1 MSDLT
6 GELIDGRYQLLRQM
20 AAGGMATIYEA
31 IDTRLDRKVAVKIMH
46 PHLAQDEQFVE
57 RFIREAKA
65 SAALSHPNIV
75 SVQDQGWNQ
84 NGTPAVFL
92 VMEMVEGHTLR
103 EYLNEQGSL
112 SVADG
117 IKFLLPVLSALAA
130 AHKLGI
136 VHRDIKPENIL
147 ISKEGRIKIADF
159 GLAKGPLLGTTMTAE
174 SSIVLG
180 SVSYLSPEQVQRG
193 IADSRSDVYSAGI
206 TAFEIFTGE
215 KPFAGEEPIQIAY
228 MHVNDRVPLMSTRK
242 SGIPPELDQLI
253 HRATNSDPDAR
264 PRDAG
269 EFHSALSAISQSL
282 DPNQKQMSLEL
293 DIPIA
298 PMRPASKKP
307 SRRERARA
315 EKEKTVA
322 LKKNREDSRE
332 LSGKNNSDKNEPA
345 KRETTAQIKKRK
357 KVSKR
362 VRRNR
367 FIAAGLAISLGIFGW
382 YALVGPGSRVVV
394 PSIVGA
400 TESEALNVLNPLGL
414 RLVISERQ
422 FSEEISDGQI
432 IESNPAGGG
441 KVDAG
446 GEVKAIISKGP
457 ERYVIPMLV
466 GLTPE
471 AAVNLLAKYPVKVGE
486 LKEVF
491 NDQTPKGFVISSS
504 PAQGEKVKRDST
516 VNILVSKG
524 IETLDVTSYV
534 GKSADQALN
543 ELTDAGFN
551 VTTAE
556 QFSENVLAGAI
567 ISQVPSG
574 GAPLPK
580 GAKIALTIS
589 KGSQYVF
596 IPNVF
601 SLTENKARAALTDLE
616 LKVVVKKIGAK
627 KVKAV
632 TNIVPKVGTKVKR
645 GSTVTITV
653 G

>member
-1 MSDLT
+1 M
-6 GELIDGRYQLLRQM
+6 EL
-20 AAGGMATIYEA
+20 
-31 IDTRLDRKVAVKIMH
+31 
-46 PHLAQDEQFVE
+46 
-57 RFIREAKA
+57 
-65 SAALSHPNIV
+65 
-75 SVQDQGWNQ
+75 
-84 NGTPAVFL
+84 
-92 VMEMVEGHTLR
+92 VEGHTLR
-103 EYLNEQGSL
+103 EYLNEQGAL
-112 SVADG
+112 TVASG

-136 VHRDIKPENIL
+136 VHRDIKPDNIL

-193 IADSRSDVYSAGI
+193 IADARSDVYSAGI

-215 KPFAGEEPIQIAY
+215 KPYAGEEPIQIAY
-228 MHVNDRVPLMSTRK
+228 MHVNERVPLMSTKR

-253 HRATNSDPDAR
+253 YRATNSDPDAR
-264 PRDAG
+264 PRDGA
-269 EFHSALSAISQSL
+269 EFHQTLTAISQAL
-282 DPNQKQMSLEL
+282 DPTQNQLSLEL

-307 SRRERARA
+307 SRRERARI

-322 LKKNREDSRE
+322 LKKINDTGENKKSD
-332 LSGKNNSDKNEPA
+332 GK
-345 KRETTAQIKKRK
+345 ETTAQLRKKR

-367 FIAAGLAISLGIFGW
+367 YIAAGLAITLGIVGW
-382 YALVGPGSRVVV
+382 YALVGPGSKVVV

-400 TESEALNVLNPLGL
+400 TEKEANRVLSPLGL
-414 RLVISERQ
+414 TLTITEKRFDEDIS
-422 FSEEISDGQI
+422 SGKI
-432 IESNPAGGG
+432 IESNPSGGG

-446 GEVKAIISKGP
+446 ASVKVVISKGP
-457 ERYVIPMLV
+457 ERYEIPSLV

-471 AAVNLLAKYPVKVGE
+471 AAVNLLAKFPVKVGD

-491 NDQTPKGFVISSS
+491 NQKTPKGFVISTS
-504 PAQGEKVKRDST
+504 PAAGEKVKRDAT
-516 VNILVSKG
+516 IDLLISKG
-524 IETLDVTSYV
+524 IETIDVASYV

-543 ELTDAGFN
+543 ELTDAGFD
-551 VTTAE
+551 VDTVD
-556 QFSENVLAGAI
+556 QFSESVLAGTV

-574 GAPLPK
+574 GAPLAI

-589 KGSQYVF
+589 KGSQFVF

-601 SLTENKARAALTDLE
+601 SLTETKAREALNDLE
-616 LKVVVKKIGAK
+616 LKVVVKKIGTK
-627 KVKAV
+627 KVKVV
-632 TNIVPKVGTKVKR
+632 TNISPKVGAKVKR

>member
-6 GELIDGRYQLLRQM
+6 GELIDGRYQLIRQL
-20 AAGGMATIYEA
+20 ASGGMATIYEGL
-31 IDTRLDRKVAVKIMH
+31 DTRLDRKVAVKVMH

-92 VMEMVEGHTLR
+92 VMELVEGHTLR
-103 EYLNEQGSL
+103 EYLNEQGAL
-112 SVADG
+112 SVASG
-117 IKFLLPVLSALAA
+117 IAFLLPVLSALAA

-136 VHRDIKPENIL
+136 VHRDIKPDNIL

-174 SSIVLG
+174 SSVVLG

-193 IADSRSDVYSAGI
+193 IADARSDVYSAAI

-215 KPFAGEEPIQIAY
+215 KPYAGEEPIQIAY
-228 MHVNDRVPLMSTRK
+228 MHVNERVPLMSTKR

-253 HRATNSDPDAR
+253 FRATNSDPDAR
-264 PRDAG
+264 PRDAS
-269 EFHSALSAISQSL
+269 EFHQSLTLIAQAL
-282 DPNQKQMSLEL
+282 DPNQKQLSLEL

-307 SRRERARA
+307 NRRERARI

-322 LKKNREDSRE
+322 LKRENTE
-332 LSGKNNSDKNEPA
+332 ENSKTNA
-345 KRETTAQIKKRK
+345 KENTAQVRKRK
-357 KVSKR
+357 KISKR

-367 FIAAGLAISLGIFGW
+367 YIAAGLAIALGIFGW
-382 YALVGPGSRVVV
+382 YALVGPGSKVVV

-400 TESEALNVLNPLGL
+400 TQEEALGVLSPLGL
-414 RLVISERQ
+414 TLVISEKR
-422 FSEEISDGQI
+422 FDEEISEGQI
-432 IESNPAGGG
+432 IESDPAGGG

-446 GEVKAIISKGP
+446 GQVKAVISKGA
-457 ERYVIPMLV
+457 ERYLIPSLV

-471 AAVNLLAKYPVKVGE
+471 AAVNLLAKSPIKVGD
-486 LKEVF
+486 LTEVF
-491 NDQTPKGFVISSS
+491 NDKTPKGFVISSS
-504 PAQGEKVKRDST
+504 PDAGEKVKRDSI
-516 VNILVSKG
+516 VDLLISKG
-524 IETLDVTSYV
+524 IETIDVTSYV

-543 ELTDAGFN
+543 ELTDSGFD
-551 VTTAE
+551 VSTVD
-556 QFSENVLAGAI
+556 QFSENVLAGAV

-574 GAPLPK
+574 GAPLAK
-580 GAKIALTIS
+580 GTKITLTIS

-601 SLTENKARAALTDLE
+601 SLTEAKARAALSDLE
-616 LKVVVKKIGAK
+616 LKVVVKKIGVK
-627 KVKAV
+627 KIKAV
-632 TNIVPKVGTKVKR
+632 TNISPKVGTKVKR

>member
-6 GELIDGRYQLLRQM
+6 GELIDGRYQLIRHM
-20 AAGGMATIYEA
+20 ASGGMATIYEGL
-31 IDTRLDRKVAVKIMH
+31 DTRLDRKVAVKVMH

-92 VMEMVEGHTLR
+92 VMELVEGHTLR
-103 EYLNEQGSL
+103 EYLNEQGAL
-112 SVADG
+112 SVASG
-117 IKFLLPVLSALAA
+117 IQFLLPVLSALSA

-136 VHRDIKPENIL
+136 VHRDIKPDNIL

-193 IADSRSDVYSAGI
+193 IADARSDVYSAAI

-215 KPFAGEEPIQIAY
+215 KPYAGEEPIQIAY
-228 MHVNDRVPLMSTRK
+228 MHVNERVPLMSTKRA
-242 SGIPPELDQLI
+242 GIPPELDQLI
-253 HRATNSDPDAR
+253 YRATNSDPDAR
-264 PRDAG
+264 PRDG
-269 EFHSALSAISQSL
+269 SEFHQSLTLIAQAL
-282 DPNQKQMSLEL
+282 DPNQKQLSLEL

-307 SRRERARA
+307 NRRERARI
-315 EKEKTVA
+315 EKEETVA
-322 LKKNREDSRE
+322 LN
-332 LSGKNNSDKNEPA
+332 
-345 KRETTAQIKKRK
+345 KRENTKENSKTESKENSAQIRKRK
-357 KVSKR
+357 KISKR

-367 FIAAGLAISLGIFGW
+367 YIAAGLAIALGIFGW
-382 YALVGPGSRVVV
+382 YALVGPGSKVVV

-400 TESEALNVLNPLGL
+400 TQEEALGALSPLGL
-414 RLVISERQ
+414 TLVISEKR
-422 FSEEISDGQI
+422 FDEEISEGQI
-432 IESNPAGGG
+432 IESDPAGGG

-446 GEVKAIISKGP
+446 GQVKAIISKGA
-457 ERYVIPMLV
+457 ERYLIPSLV

-471 AAVNLLAKYPVKVGE
+471 AAVNLLAKSPIKVGD
-486 LKEVF
+486 LTEVF
-491 NDQTPKGFVISSS
+491 SDQAPKGFVISSS
-504 PAQGEKVKRDST
+504 PAAGEKVKRDA
-516 VNILVSKG
+516 VVDLLISKG
-524 IETLDVTSYV
+524 IETIDVTSYV

-543 ELTDAGFN
+543 ELTEGGFD
-551 VTTAE
+551 VSTVD
-556 QFSENVLAGAI
+556 QFSESVLAGAVI
-567 ISQVPSG
+567 TQVPSG
-574 GAPLPK
+574 GAPLAK
-580 GAKIALTIS
+580 GTKITLTVS

-601 SLTENKARAALTDLE
+601 SLTEAKARAALSDLE
-616 LKVVVKKIGAK
+616 LKVVVKKIGVK
-627 KVKAV
+627 KVKSV
-632 TNIVPKVGTKVKR
+632 TNISPKVGTKVKR

>member
-6 GELIDGRYQLLRQM
+6 GELIDGRYQLIRQM
-20 AAGGMATIYEA
+20 ASGGMATIYEGL
-31 IDTRLDRKVAVKIMH
+31 DTRLDRKVAVKVMH

-92 VMEMVEGHTLR
+92 VMELVEGHTLR
-103 EYLNEQGSL
+103 EYLNEQGAL
-112 SVADG
+112 SVASG
-117 IKFLLPVLSALAA
+117 IAFLLPVLSALAA

-136 VHRDIKPENIL
+136 VHRDIKPDNIL

-174 SSIVLG
+174 SSVVLG

-193 IADSRSDVYSAGI
+193 IADARSDVYSAAI

-215 KPFAGEEPIQIAY
+215 KPYAGEEPIQIAY
-228 MHVNDRVPLMSTRK
+228 MHVNERVPLMSTKR

-253 HRATNSDPDAR
+253 FRATNSDPDAR
-264 PRDAG
+264 PRDAS
-269 EFHSALSAISQSL
+269 EFHQSLTLIAQAL
-282 DPNQKQMSLEL
+282 DPNQKQLSLEL

-307 SRRERARA
+307 NRRERARI

-322 LKKNREDSRE
+322 LKRENTE
-332 LSGKNNSDKNEPA
+332 ENSKTNA
-345 KRETTAQIKKRK
+345 KENTAQVRKRK
-357 KVSKR
+357 KISKR

-367 FIAAGLAISLGIFGW
+367 YIAAGLAIALGIFGW
-382 YALVGPGSRVVV
+382 YALVGPGSKVVV

-400 TESEALNVLNPLGL
+400 TQEEALGVLSPLGL
-414 RLVISERQ
+414 TLVISEKR
-422 FSEEISDGQI
+422 FDEEISEGQI
-432 IESNPAGGG
+432 IESDPAGGG

-446 GEVKAIISKGP
+446 GQVKAVISKGA
-457 ERYVIPMLV
+457 ERYLIPSLV

-471 AAVNLLAKYPVKVGE
+471 AAVNLLAKSPIKVGD
-486 LKEVF
+486 LTEVF
-491 NDQTPKGFVISSS
+491 NDKTPKGFVISSS
-504 PAQGEKVKRDST
+504 PEAGEKVKRDSI
-516 VNILVSKG
+516 VDLLISKG
-524 IETLDVTSYV
+524 IETIDVTSYV

-543 ELTDAGFN
+543 ELTDSGFD
-551 VTTAE
+551 VSTVD
-556 QFSENVLAGAI
+556 QFSENVLAGAV

-574 GAPLPK
+574 GAPLAK
-580 GAKIALTIS
+580 GTKITLTIS

-596 IPNVF
+596 VPNVF
-601 SLTENKARAALTDLE
+601 SLTEAKARAALSDLE
-616 LKVVVKKIGAK
+616 LKVVVKKIGVK

-632 TNIVPKVGTKVKR
+632 TNISPKVGAKVKR

>member
-6 GELIDGRYQLLRQM
+6 GELIDGRYQLIRHM
-20 AAGGMATIYEA
+20 ASGGMATIYEGL
-31 IDTRLDRKVAVKIMH
+31 DTRLDRKVAVKVMH

-92 VMEMVEGHTLR
+92 VMELVEGHTLR
-103 EYLNEQGSL
+103 EYLNEQGAL
-112 SVADG
+112 SVASG
-117 IKFLLPVLSALAA
+117 IQFLLPVLSALSA

-136 VHRDIKPENIL
+136 VHRDIKPDNIL

-193 IADSRSDVYSAGI
+193 IADARSDVYSAAI

-215 KPFAGEEPIQIAY
+215 KPYAGEEPIQIAY
-228 MHVNDRVPLMSTRK
+228 MHVNERVPLMSTKR

-253 HRATNSDPDAR
+253 YRATNSDPDAR
-264 PRDAG
+264 PRDAS
-269 EFHSALSAISQSL
+269 EFHQSLTLIAQAL
-282 DPNQKQMSLEL
+282 DPNQKQLSLEL

-307 SRRERARA
+307 NRRERARI
-315 EKEKTVA
+315 EKEETVA
-322 LKKNREDSRE
+322 LN
-332 LSGKNNSDKNEPA
+332 
-345 KRETTAQIKKRK
+345 KRENTNENSKTESKENTAQIRKRK
-357 KVSKR
+357 KISKR

-367 FIAAGLAISLGIFGW
+367 YIAAGLAIALGIFGW
-382 YALVGPGSRVVV
+382 YALVGPGSKVVV

-400 TESEALNVLNPLGL
+400 TQEEALGALSPLGL
-414 RLVISERQ
+414 TLLISEKR
-422 FSEEISDGQI
+422 FDEEISEGQI
-432 IESNPAGGG
+432 IESDPAGGG

-446 GEVKAIISKGP
+446 GQVRAIISKGA
-457 ERYVIPMLV
+457 ERYLIPSLV

-471 AAVNLLAKYPVKVGE
+471 AAVNLLAKSPIKVGDLTE
-486 LKEVF
+486 IF

-504 PAQGEKVKRDST
+504 PAAGEKVKRDA
-516 VNILVSKG
+516 VVDLLISKG
-524 IETLDVTSYV
+524 IETIDVTSYV
-534 GKSADQALN
+534 GKSADQAIN
-543 ELTDAGFN
+543 ELTEGGFD
-551 VTTAE
+551 VETVD
-556 QFSENVLAGAI
+556 QFSESVLAGAVI
-567 ISQVPSG
+567 TQVPSG
-574 GAPLPK
+574 GTPLAK
-580 GAKIALTIS
+580 GTKITLTVS

-601 SLTENKARAALTDLE
+601 SLTEAKARAALSDLE
-616 LKVVVKKIGAK
+616 LKVVVKKIGVK

-632 TNIVPKVGTKVKR
+632 TNISPKVGTKVKR

>member
-6 GELIDGRYQLLRQM
+6 GELIDGRYQLIRHM
-20 AAGGMATIYEA
+20 ASGGMATIYEGL
-31 IDTRLDRKVAVKIMH
+31 DTRLDRKVAVKIMH

-92 VMEMVEGHTLR
+92 VMELVEGHTLR
-103 EYLNEQGSL
+103 EYLNEQGAL
-112 SVADG
+112 SVASG
-117 IKFLLPVLSALAA
+117 IQFLLPVLSALSA

-136 VHRDIKPENIL
+136 VHRDIKPDNIL

-193 IADSRSDVYSAGI
+193 IADARSDVYSAAI

-215 KPFAGEEPIQIAY
+215 KPYAGEEPIQIAY
-228 MHVNDRVPLMSTRK
+228 MHVNERVPLMSTKR

-253 HRATNSDPDAR
+253 YRASNSDPDAR
-264 PRDAG
+264 PRDG
-269 EFHSALSAISQSL
+269 SEFHQSLTLIAQAL
-282 DPNQKQMSLEL
+282 DPNQKQLSLEL

-298 PMRPASKKP
+298 PMRPASKK
-307 SRRERARA
+307 SNRREKARI

-322 LKKNREDSRE
+322 IS
-332 LSGKNNSDKNEPA
+332 
-345 KRETTAQIKKRK
+345 KRENTGENSKAEGKENTAQIRKRK
-357 KVSKR
+357 KISKR

-367 FIAAGLAISLGIFGW
+367 YIAVGLAVTLGIFGW
-382 YALVGPGSRVVV
+382 YALVGPGSKVVV

-400 TESEALNVLNPLGL
+400 TQEEALSALSPLGL
-414 RLVISERQ
+414 TLVISEKR
-422 FSEEISDGQI
+422 FDEEISDGQI
-432 IESNPAGGG
+432 IESDPAGGD

-446 GEVKAIISKGP
+446 GQVTAVISKGA
-457 ERYVIPMLV
+457 ERYLIPSLV

-471 AAVNLLAKYPVKVGE
+471 AAVNLLAKSPIKVGD
-486 LKEVF
+486 LTEVF

-504 PAQGEKVKRDST
+504 PAAGKKVKRDA
-516 VNILVSKG
+516 VVDLLISKG
-524 IETLDVTSYV
+524 IETIDVTSYV

-543 ELTDAGFN
+543 ELTEGGFD
-551 VTTAE
+551 VETID
-556 QFSENVLAGAI
+556 QFSESVLAGTV

-574 GAPLPK
+574 GAPL
-580 GAKIALTIS
+580 AKVTKIILTVS
-589 KGSQYVF
+589 KGSEYVF

-601 SLTENKARAALTDLE
+601 SLTEAKARAALADLE
-616 LKVVVKKIGAK
+616 LKVVVKKIGVK

-632 TNIVPKVGTKVKR
+632 TNISPKVGTKVKR
-645 GSTVTITV
+645 GSAVTITV

>member
-6 GELIDGRYQLLRQM
+6 GELIDGRYQLIRHM
-20 AAGGMATIYEA
+20 ASGGMATIYEGL
-31 IDTRLDRKVAVKIMH
+31 DTRLDRKVAVKIMH

-92 VMEMVEGHTLR
+92 VMELVEGHTLR
-103 EYLNEQGSL
+103 EYLNEQGAL
-112 SVADG
+112 SVASG
-117 IKFLLPVLSALAA
+117 IQFLLPVLSALSA

-136 VHRDIKPENIL
+136 VHRDIKPDNIL

-159 GLAKGPLLGTTMTAE
+159 GLAKGPLLGTTVTAE

-193 IADSRSDVYSAGI
+193 IADARSDVYSAAI

-215 KPFAGEEPIQIAY
+215 KPYAGEEPIQIAY
-228 MHVNDRVPLMSTRK
+228 MHVNERVPLMSTKR

-253 HRATNSDPDAR
+253 YRASNSDPDAR
-264 PRDAG
+264 PRDG
-269 EFHSALSAISQSL
+269 SEFHQSLTLIAQAL
-282 DPNQKQMSLEL
+282 DPNQKQLSLEL

-298 PMRPASKKP
+298 PMRPASKK
-307 SRRERARA
+307 SNRREKARI

-322 LKKNREDSRE
+322 IS
-332 LSGKNNSDKNEPA
+332 
-345 KRETTAQIKKRK
+345 KRENTGENSKAEDKENTAQIRKRK
-357 KVSKR
+357 KISKR

-367 FIAAGLAISLGIFGW
+367 YIAVGLAIALGIFGW
-382 YALVGPGSRVVV
+382 YALVGPGSKVVV

-400 TESEALNVLNPLGL
+400 TQEEALSALSPLGL
-414 RLVISERQ
+414 TLVISEKR
-422 FSEEISDGQI
+422 FDEEISDGQI
-432 IESNPAGGG
+432 IESDPAGGD

-446 GEVKAIISKGP
+446 GQVTAVISKGA
-457 ERYVIPMLV
+457 ERYLIPSLV

-471 AAVNLLAKYPVKVGE
+471 AAVNLLAKSPIKVGD
-486 LKEVF
+486 LTEVF

-504 PAQGEKVKRDST
+504 PAAGKKVKRDA
-516 VNILVSKG
+516 VVDLLISKG
-524 IETLDVTSYV
+524 IETIDVTSYV

-543 ELTDAGFN
+543 ELTEGGFD
-551 VTTAE
+551 VETVD
-556 QFSENVLAGAI
+556 QFSESVLAGTV

-574 GAPLPK
+574 GAPLAK
-580 GAKIALTIS
+580 GTKIILTVS
-589 KGSQYVF
+589 KGSEYVF

-601 SLTENKARAALTDLE
+601 SLTEAKARAALTDLE
-616 LKVVVKKIGAK
+616 LKVVVKKIGVK

-632 TNIVPKVGTKVKR
+632 TNISPKVGTKVKR
-645 GSTVTITV
+645 GSAVTITV

>member
-6 GELIDGRYQLLRQM
+6 GELIDGRYQLIRHM
-20 AAGGMATIYEA
+20 ASGGMATIYEGL
-31 IDTRLDRKVAVKIMH
+31 DTRLDRKVAVKIMH

-92 VMEMVEGHTLR
+92 VMELVEGHTLR
-103 EYLNEQGSL
+103 EYLNEQGAL
-112 SVADG
+112 SVASG
-117 IKFLLPVLSALAA
+117 IQFLLPVLSALSA

-136 VHRDIKPENIL
+136 VHRDIKPDNIL

-159 GLAKGPLLGTTMTAE
+159 GLAKGPLLGTTVTAE

-193 IADSRSDVYSAGI
+193 IADARSDVYSAAI

-215 KPFAGEEPIQIAY
+215 KPYAGEEPIQIAY
-228 MHVNDRVPLMSTRK
+228 MHVNERVPLMSTKR

-253 HRATNSDPDAR
+253 YRASNSDPDAR
-264 PRDAG
+264 PRDG
-269 EFHSALSAISQSL
+269 SEFHQSLTLIAQAL
-282 DPNQKQMSLEL
+282 DPNQKQLSLEL

-298 PMRPASKKP
+298 PMRPASKK
-307 SRRERARA
+307 SNRREKARI

-322 LKKNREDSRE
+322 IS
-332 LSGKNNSDKNEPA
+332 
-345 KRETTAQIKKRK
+345 KRENTGENSKVEGKENTAQIRKRK
-357 KVSKR
+357 KISKR

-367 FIAAGLAISLGIFGW
+367 YIAVGLAIALGIFGW
-382 YALVGPGSRVVV
+382 YALVGPGSKVVV

-400 TESEALNVLNPLGL
+400 TQEEALSALSPLGL
-414 RLVISERQ
+414 TLVISEKR
-422 FSEEISDGQI
+422 FDEEISDGQI
-432 IESNPAGGG
+432 IESDPAGGD

-446 GEVKAIISKGP
+446 GQVTAVISKGA
-457 ERYVIPMLV
+457 ERYLIPSLV

-471 AAVNLLAKYPVKVGE
+471 AAVNLLAKSPIKVGD
-486 LKEVF
+486 LTEVF

-504 PAQGEKVKRDST
+504 PAAGKKVKRDA
-516 VNILVSKG
+516 VVDLLISKG
-524 IETLDVTSYV
+524 IETIDVTSYV

-543 ELTDAGFN
+543 ELTEGGFD
-551 VTTAE
+551 VETVD
-556 QFSENVLAGAI
+556 QFSESVLAGTV

-574 GAPLPK
+574 GAPLAK
-580 GAKIALTIS
+580 GTKIILTVS
-589 KGSQYVF
+589 KGSEYVF

-601 SLTENKARAALTDLE
+601 SLTEAKARAALTDLE
-616 LKVVVKKIGAK
+616 LKVVVKKIGVK

-632 TNIVPKVGTKVKR
+632 TNISPKVGTKVKR
-645 GSTVTITV
+645 GSAVTITV

>member
-1 MSDLT
+1 
-6 GELIDGRYQLLRQM
+6 M
-20 AAGGMATIYEA
+20 ASGGMATIYEGL
-31 IDTRLDRKVAVKIMH
+31 DTRLDRKVAVKVMH

-92 VMEMVEGHTLR
+92 VMELVEGHTLR
-103 EYLNEQGSL
+103 EYLNEQGAL
-112 SVADG
+112 SVASG
-117 IKFLLPVLSALAA
+117 IQFLLPVLSALSA

-136 VHRDIKPENIL
+136 VHRDIKPDNIL

-193 IADSRSDVYSAGI
+193 IADARSDVYSAAI

-215 KPFAGEEPIQIAY
+215 KPYAGEEPIQIAY
-228 MHVNDRVPLMSTRK
+228 MHVNERVPLMSTKRA
-242 SGIPPELDQLI
+242 GIPPELDQLI
-253 HRATNSDPDAR
+253 YRATNSDPDAR
-264 PRDAG
+264 PRDG
-269 EFHSALSAISQSL
+269 SEFHQSLTLIAQAL
-282 DPNQKQMSLEL
+282 DPNQKQLSLEL

-307 SRRERARA
+307 NRRERARI
-315 EKEKTVA
+315 EKEETVA
-322 LKKNREDSRE
+322 LN
-332 LSGKNNSDKNEPA
+332 
-345 KRETTAQIKKRK
+345 KRENTKENSKTESKENSAQIRKRK
-357 KVSKR
+357 KISKR

-367 FIAAGLAISLGIFGW
+367 YIAAGLAIALGIFGW
-382 YALVGPGSRVVV
+382 YALVGPGSKVVV

-400 TESEALNVLNPLGL
+400 TQEEALGALSPLGL
-414 RLVISERQ
+414 TLVISEKR
-422 FSEEISDGQI
+422 FDEEISEGQI
-432 IESNPAGGG
+432 IESDPAGGG

-446 GEVKAIISKGP
+446 GQVKAIISKGA
-457 ERYVIPMLV
+457 ERYLIPSLV

-471 AAVNLLAKYPVKVGE
+471 AAVNLLAKSPIKVGD
-486 LKEVF
+486 LTEVF
-491 NDQTPKGFVISSS
+491 SDQAPKGFVISSS
-504 PAQGEKVKRDST
+504 PAAGEKVKRDA
-516 VNILVSKG
+516 VVDLLISKG
-524 IETLDVTSYV
+524 IETIDVTSYV

-543 ELTDAGFN
+543 ELTEGGFD
-551 VTTAE
+551 VSTVD
-556 QFSENVLAGAI
+556 QFSESVLAGAVI
-567 ISQVPSG
+567 TQVPSG
-574 GAPLPK
+574 GAPLAK
-580 GAKIALTIS
+580 GTKITLTIS

-601 SLTENKARAALTDLE
+601 SLTEAKARAALSDLE
-616 LKVVVKKIGAK
+616 LKVVVKKIGVK

-632 TNIVPKVGTKVKR
+632 TNISPKVGTKVKR

>member
-6 GELIDGRYQLLRQM
+6 GELIDGRYQLIRHM
-20 AAGGMATIYEA
+20 ASGGMATIYEGL
-31 IDTRLDRKVAVKIMH
+31 DTRLDRKVAVKIMH

-92 VMEMVEGHTLR
+92 VMELVEGHTLR
-103 EYLNEQGSL
+103 EYLNEQGAL
-112 SVADG
+112 SVASG
-117 IKFLLPVLSALAA
+117 IQFLLPVLSALSA

-136 VHRDIKPENIL
+136 VHRDIKPDNIL

-193 IADSRSDVYSAGI
+193 IADARSDVYSAAI

-215 KPFAGEEPIQIAY
+215 KPYAGEEPIQIAY
-228 MHVNDRVPLMSTRK
+228 MHVNERVPLMSTKR

-253 HRATNSDPDAR
+253 YRASNSDPDAR
-264 PRDAG
+264 PRDG
-269 EFHSALSAISQSL
+269 SEFHQSLTLIAQAL
-282 DPNQKQMSLEL
+282 DPNQKQLSLEL

-298 PMRPASKKP
+298 PMRPASKK
-307 SRRERARA
+307 SNRREKARI

-322 LKKNREDSRE
+322 IS
-332 LSGKNNSDKNEPA
+332 
-345 KRETTAQIKKRK
+345 KRENTDANSKAEGKENTAQIRNRK
-357 KVSKR
+357 KISKR

-367 FIAAGLAISLGIFGW
+367 YIAAGLAIALGIFGW
-382 YALVGPGSRVVV
+382 YALVGPGSKVVV

-400 TESEALNVLNPLGL
+400 TQEEALSALSPLGL
-414 RLVISERQ
+414 TLVISEKR
-422 FSEEISDGQI
+422 FDEEISDGQI
-432 IESNPAGGG
+432 IESDPAGGD

-446 GEVKAIISKGP
+446 GQVTAVISKGA
-457 ERYVIPMLV
+457 ERYLIPSLV

-471 AAVNLLAKYPVKVGE
+471 AAVNLLAKSPIKVGD
-486 LKEVF
+486 LTEVF

-504 PAQGEKVKRDST
+504 PAAGKKVKRDA
-516 VNILVSKG
+516 VVDLLISKG
-524 IETLDVTSYV
+524 IETIDVTSYV

-543 ELTDAGFN
+543 ELTEGGFD
-551 VTTAE
+551 VETVD
-556 QFSENVLAGAI
+556 QFSESVLAGTV

-574 GAPLPK
+574 GAPLAK
-580 GAKIALTIS
+580 GTKITLTVS
-589 KGSQYVF
+589 KGSEYVF

-601 SLTENKARAALTDLE
+601 SLTEAKARAALTDLE
-616 LKVVVKKIGAK
+616 LKVVVKKIGVK

-632 TNIVPKVGTKVKR
+632 TNISPKVGTKVKR
-645 GSTVTITV
+645 GSAVTITV

>member
-1 MSDLT
+1 
-6 GELIDGRYQLLRQM
+6 
-20 AAGGMATIYEA
+20 MATIYEGL
-31 IDTRLDRKVAVKIMH
+31 DTRLDRKVAVKVMH

-92 VMEMVEGHTLR
+92 VMELVEGHTLR
-103 EYLNEQGSL
+103 EYLNEQGAL
-112 SVADG
+112 SVASG
-117 IKFLLPVLSALAA
+117 IQFLLPVLSALSA

-136 VHRDIKPENIL
+136 VHRDIKPDNIL

-193 IADSRSDVYSAGI
+193 IADARSDVYSAAI

-215 KPFAGEEPIQIAY
+215 KPYAGEEPIQIAY
-228 MHVNDRVPLMSTRK
+228 MHVNERVPLMSTKR

-253 HRATNSDPDAR
+253 YRATNSDPDAR
-264 PRDAG
+264 PRDAS
-269 EFHSALSAISQSL
+269 EFHQSLTLIAQAL
-282 DPNQKQMSLEL
+282 DPNQKQLSLEL

-307 SRRERARA
+307 NRRERARI
-315 EKEKTVA
+315 EKEETVA
-322 LKKNREDSRE
+322 LN
-332 LSGKNNSDKNEPA
+332 
-345 KRETTAQIKKRK
+345 KRENTNENSKTESKENTAQIRKRK
-357 KVSKR
+357 KISKR

-367 FIAAGLAISLGIFGW
+367 YIAAGLAIALGIFGW
-382 YALVGPGSRVVV
+382 YALVGPGSKVVV

-400 TESEALNVLNPLGL
+400 TQEEALGALSPLGL
-414 RLVISERQ
+414 TLLISEKR
-422 FSEEISDGQI
+422 FDEEISEGQI
-432 IESNPAGGG
+432 IESDPAGGG

-446 GEVKAIISKGP
+446 GQVRAIISKGA
-457 ERYVIPMLV
+457 ERYLIPSLV

-471 AAVNLLAKYPVKVGE
+471 AAVNLLAKSPIKVGDLTE
-486 LKEVF
+486 IF

-504 PAQGEKVKRDST
+504 PAAGEKVKRDA
-516 VNILVSKG
+516 VVDLLISKG
-524 IETLDVTSYV
+524 IETIDVTSYV
-534 GKSADQALN
+534 GKSADQAIN
-543 ELTDAGFN
+543 ELTEGGFD
-551 VTTAE
+551 VETVD
-556 QFSENVLAGAI
+556 QFSESVLAGAVI
-567 ISQVPSG
+567 TQVPSG
-574 GAPLPK
+574 GTPLAK
-580 GAKIALTIS
+580 GTKITLTVS

-601 SLTENKARAALTDLE
+601 SLTEAKARAALSDLE
-616 LKVVVKKIGAK
+616 LKVVVKKIGVK

-632 TNIVPKVGTKVKR
+632 TNISPKVGTKVKR

>member
-6 GELIDGRYQLLRQM
+6 GELIDGRYQLIRHM

-31 IDTRLDRKVAVKIMH
+31 LDTRLDRKVAVKIMH

-92 VMEMVEGHTLR
+92 VMELVEGHTLR
-103 EYLNEQGSL
+103 EYLNEQGAL
-112 SVADG
+112 SVASG
-117 IKFLLPVLSALAA
+117 IQFLLPVLSALSA

-136 VHRDIKPENIL
+136 VHRDIKPDNIL

-193 IADSRSDVYSAGI
+193 IADARSDVYSAAI

-215 KPFAGEEPIQIAY
+215 KPFSGDEPIQIAY
-228 MHVNDRVPLMSTRK
+228 MHVNDRVPLMSTKRP
-242 SGIPPELDQLI
+242 GIPPELDQLI

-269 EFHSALSAISQSL
+269 EFHQALSVIAQAL
-282 DPNQKQMSLEL
+282 DPNQRQLSLEL

-307 SRRERARA
+307 SRRERARI

-322 LKKNREDSRE
+322 LS
-332 LSGKNNSDKNEPA
+332 
-345 KRETTAQIKKRK
+345 KRENTEENSKTEGKESTAQIRRRK
-357 KVSKR
+357 KISKR

-367 FIAAGLAISLGIFGW
+367 YIAAGLAISLGIFGW
-382 YALVGPGSRVVV
+382 YVLVGPGSKVVV

-400 TESEALNVLNPLGL
+400 TQEEAVNALTPLGL
-414 RLVISERQ
+414 TLVISEKR
-422 FSEEISDGQI
+422 FDEEISDGHI
-432 IESNPAGGG
+432 IESDPAGGG

-446 GEVKAIISKGP
+446 GEVKAIISKGA
-457 ERYVIPMLV
+457 ERYLIPSLA

-471 AAVNLLAKYPVKVGE
+471 AAVNLLAKSPIKVGD
-486 LKEVF
+486 LTEVF

-504 PAQGEKVKRDST
+504 PAAGEKVKRDA
-516 VNILVSKG
+516 VVDLLISKG
-524 IETLDVTSYV
+524 IETIDVTSYV

-543 ELTDAGFN
+543 ELTDSGFD
-551 VTTAE
+551 VSTVD
-556 QFSENVLAGAI
+556 QFSETVLAGAV

-574 GAPLPK
+574 GAPLAK
-580 GAKIALTIS
+580 GAKITLTIS

-596 IPNVF
+596 IPNIF
-601 SLTENKARAALTDLE
+601 SLTEPKARAALTDLE
-616 LKVVVKKIGAK
+616 LKVVVKKIGVK

-632 TNIVPKVGTKVKR
+632 TNISPKVGTKVKR

>member
-6 GELIDGRYQLLRQM
+6 GELIDGRYQLIRHM
-20 AAGGMATIYEA
+20 ASGGMATIYEGL
-31 IDTRLDRKVAVKIMH
+31 DTRLDRKVAVKVMH

-92 VMEMVEGHTLR
+92 VMELVEGHTLR
-103 EYLNEQGSL
+103 EYLNEQGAL
-112 SVADG
+112 SVASG
-117 IKFLLPVLSALAA
+117 IQFLLPVLSALSA

-136 VHRDIKPENIL
+136 VHRDIKPDNIL

-193 IADSRSDVYSAGI
+193 IADARSDVYSAAI

-215 KPFAGEEPIQIAY
+215 KPYAGEEPIQIAY
-228 MHVNDRVPLMSTRK
+228 MHVNERVPLMSTKRA
-242 SGIPPELDQLI
+242 GIPPELDQLI
-253 HRATNSDPDAR
+253 YRATNSDPDAR
-264 PRDAG
+264 PRDG
-269 EFHSALSAISQSL
+269 SEFHQSLTLIAQAL
-282 DPNQKQMSLEL
+282 DPNQKQLSLEL

-307 SRRERARA
+307 NRRERARI
-315 EKEKTVA
+315 EKEETVA
-322 LKKNREDSRE
+322 LN
-332 LSGKNNSDKNEPA
+332 
-345 KRETTAQIKKRK
+345 KRENTKENSKTGSKENSAQIRKRK
-357 KVSKR
+357 KISKR

-367 FIAAGLAISLGIFGW
+367 YIAAGLAIALGIFGW
-382 YALVGPGSRVVV
+382 YALVGPGSKVVV

-400 TESEALNVLNPLGL
+400 TQEEALGALAPLGL
-414 RLVISERQ
+414 TLVISEKR
-422 FSEEISDGQI
+422 FDEEISEGQI
-432 IESNPAGGG
+432 IESDPAGGG

-446 GEVKAIISKGP
+446 GQVKAIISKGA
-457 ERYVIPMLV
+457 ERYLIPSLV

-471 AAVNLLAKYPVKVGE
+471 AAVNLLAKSPIKVGD
-486 LKEVF
+486 LTEVF
-491 NDQTPKGFVISSS
+491 SDQAPKGFVISSS
-504 PAQGEKVKRDST
+504 PAAGEKVKRDA
-516 VNILVSKG
+516 VVDLLISKG
-524 IETLDVTSYV
+524 IETIDVTSYV

-543 ELTDAGFN
+543 ELTEGGFD
-551 VTTAE
+551 VSTVD
-556 QFSENVLAGAI
+556 QFSESVLAGAVI
-567 ISQVPSG
+567 TQVPSG
-574 GAPLPK
+574 GAPLAK
-580 GAKIALTIS
+580 GTKITLTVS

-601 SLTENKARAALTDLE
+601 SLTEAKARAALSDLE
-616 LKVVVKKIGAK
+616 LKVVVKKIGVK
-627 KVKAV
+627 KVKSV
-632 TNIVPKVGTKVKR
+632 TNISPKVGTKVKR

>member
-6 GELIDGRYQLLRQM
+6 GELIDGRYQLIRHM
-20 AAGGMATIYEA
+20 ASGGMATIYEGL
-31 IDTRLDRKVAVKIMH
+31 DTRLDRKVAVKVMH

-92 VMEMVEGHTLR
+92 VMELVEGHTLR
-103 EYLNEQGSL
+103 EYLNEQGAL
-112 SVADG
+112 SVASG
-117 IKFLLPVLSALAA
+117 IQFLLPVLSALSA

-136 VHRDIKPENIL
+136 VHRDIKPDNIL

-193 IADSRSDVYSAGI
+193 IADARSDVYSAAI

-215 KPFAGEEPIQIAY
+215 KPYAGEEPIQIAY
-228 MHVNDRVPLMSTRK
+228 MHVNERVPLMSTKRA
-242 SGIPPELDQLI
+242 GIPPALDQLI
-253 HRATNSDPDAR
+253 YRATNSDPDAR
-264 PRDAG
+264 PRDG
-269 EFHSALSAISQSL
+269 SEFHQSLTVIAQAL
-282 DPNQKQMSLEL
+282 DPNQKQLSLEL

-298 PMRPASKKP
+298 PMRPASKKVN
-307 SRRERARA
+307 RRERARI

-322 LKKNREDSRE
+322 ISKRE
-332 LSGKNNSDKNEPA
+332 NSDTNPKAQVKEN
-345 KRETTAQIKKRK
+345 TAQIRKRK
-357 KVSKR
+357 KISKR

-367 FIAAGLAISLGIFGW
+367 YIAAGLAIALGIFGW
-382 YALVGPGSRVVV
+382 YALVGPGSKVVV

-400 TESEALNVLNPLGL
+400 TQEEALSALSPLGL
-414 RLVISERQ
+414 TLVISEKR
-422 FSEEISDGQI
+422 FDEEISDGQI
-432 IESNPAGGG
+432 IESDPAGGG

-446 GEVKAIISKGP
+446 GQVKAIISKGA
-457 ERYVIPMLV
+457 ERYLIPSLV

-471 AAVNLLAKYPVKVGE
+471 AAVNLLAKSPIKVGD
-486 LKEVF
+486 LTEVF
-491 NDQTPKGFVISSS
+491 NDKTPKGFVISSS
-504 PAQGEKVKRDST
+504 PDAGEKVKRDA
-516 VNILVSKG
+516 VVDLLISKG
-524 IETLDVTSYV
+524 IETIDVTSYV

-543 ELTDAGFN
+543 ELTDGGFD
-551 VTTAE
+551 VSTVD
-556 QFSENVLAGAI
+556 QFSESVLAGAV

-574 GAPLPK
+574 AAPLAK
-580 GAKIALTIS
+580 GAKITLTIS

-601 SLTENKARAALTDLE
+601 SLTEAKARAALADLE
-616 LKVVVKKIGAK
+616 LKVVVKKIGVK
-627 KVKAV
+627 KVKSV
-632 TNIVPKVGTKVKR
+632 TNISPKVGTKVKR

>member
-6 GELIDGRYQLLRQM
+6 GELIDGRYQLIRQM

-31 IDTRLDRKVAVKIMH
+31 LDTRLDRKVAVKVMH

-84 NGTPAVFL
+84 HGSPAVFL
-92 VMEMVEGHTLR
+92 VMELVEGHTLR
-103 EYLNEQGSL
+103 EYLNEQGAL
-112 SVADG
+112 SIESG

-130 AHKLGI
+130 AHKMGI
-136 VHRDIKPENIL
+136 VHRDIKPDNIL

-193 IADSRSDVYSAGI
+193 IADARSDVYSAGI

-215 KPFAGEEPIQIAY
+215 KPFAGDEPIQIAY
-228 MHVNDRVPLMSTRK
+228 MHVNERVPLMSTKR

-253 HRATNSDPDAR
+253 YRATNSDPDAR
-264 PRDAG
+264 PRDGG
-269 EFHSALSAISQSL
+269 EFHQVLTSIAQAL

-307 SRRERARA
+307 SRRERVRI

-322 LKKNREDSRE
+322 IKKTENTSENTRAD
-332 LSGKNNSDKNEPA
+332 GK
-345 KRETTAQIKKRK
+345 ETTAQLRKKRK
-357 KVSKR
+357 LSKR

-367 FIAAGLAISLGIFGW
+367 YIAAGLAIALGVFGW
-382 YALVGPGSRVVV
+382 YVLVGPGSKVVV

-400 TESEALNVLNPLGL
+400 TEKEATKALTPLGL
-414 RLVISERQ
+414 TLFISEKR
-422 FSEEISDGQI
+422 FDEEITSGLI
-432 IESNPAGGG
+432 IESDPAGGG

-446 GEVKAIISKGP
+446 GQVKAVISKGP
-457 ERYVIPMLV
+457 ERYVVPQLQ

-471 AAVNLLAKYPVKVGE
+471 AAVDLLAKYPLKVGE
-486 LKEVF
+486 LKEVY
-491 NDQTPKGFVISSS
+491 NDAIPKGFVIGSS
-504 PAQGEKVKRDST
+504 PARGENVKRDT
-516 VNILVSKG
+516 VINLGISKG
-524 IETLDVTSYV
+524 IETLDVASYV
-534 GKSADQALN
+534 GKTADQALN
-543 ELTDAGFN
+543 ELTDAGFSVDTVN
-551 VTTAE
+551 
-556 QFSENVLAGAI
+556 QFSESVLSGEV
-567 ISQVPSG
+567 ISQEPSS
-574 GAPLPK
+574 GAPLAK
-580 GAKIALTIS
+580 GAKITLTIS
-589 KGSQYVF
+589 KGSEFVF

-601 SLTENKARAALTDLE
+601 SLTEAKARAALTDLD
-616 LKVVVKKIGAK
+616 LKVIVKKIGAK

-632 TNIVPKVGTKVKR
+632 TNIAPKVGTKVKR

>member
-6 GELIDGRYQLLRQM
+6 GELIDGRYQLIRQM

-31 IDTRLDRKVAVKIMH
+31 IDTRLDRKVAVKVMH

-84 NGTPAVFL
+84 HGSPAVFL
-92 VMEMVEGHTLR
+92 VMELVEGHTLR
-103 EYLNEQGSL
+103 EYLNEQGAL
-112 SVADG
+112 SIEAG

-130 AHKLGI
+130 AHKMGI
-136 VHRDIKPENIL
+136 VHRDIKPDNIL

-159 GLAKGPLLGTTMTAE
+159 GLAKGALLGTTMTAE

-193 IADSRSDVYSAGI
+193 IADARSDVYSAGI

-215 KPFAGEEPIQIAY
+215 KPFAGDEPIQIAY
-228 MHVNDRVPLMSTRK
+228 MHVNERVPLMSTKR

-253 HRATNSDPDAR
+253 YRATNSDPDAR
-264 PRDAG
+264 PRDGG
-269 EFHSALSAISQSL
+269 EFHQVLTSIAQAL

-307 SRRERARA
+307 SRRERARV

-322 LKKNREDSRE
+322 IKKTENTSENTRAD
-332 LSGKNNSDKNEPA
+332 GK
-345 KRETTAQIKKRK
+345 ETTAQLRK
-357 KVSKR
+357 KKKLSKR

-367 FIAAGLAISLGIFGW
+367 YIAAVLAIALGVFGW
-382 YALVGPGSRVVV
+382 YVLVGPGSKVVV

-400 TESEALNVLNPLGL
+400 TEKEATNALTPLGL
-414 RLVISERQ
+414 TLVITEKR
-422 FSEEISDGQI
+422 FDEEISNGQI
-432 IESNPAGGG
+432 IESDPAGGG

-446 GEVKAIISKGP
+446 GSVKAIISKGP
-457 ERYVIPMLV
+457 ERYVIPALV

-486 LKEVF
+486 LKEVY
-491 NDQTPKGFVISSS
+491 NDKTPKGFVISSS
-504 PAQGEKVKRDST
+504 PATGEKVKRDAT
-516 VNILVSKG
+516 IDLLISKG
-524 IETLDVTSYV
+524 VETLDVASYV

-543 ELTDAGFN
+543 ELTDAGFS
-551 VTTAE
+551 VE
-556 QFSENVLAGAI
+556 SVDQFSENVLAGAV

-574 GAPLPK
+574 GAPLAK
-580 GAKIALTIS
+580 GAKITLTIS

-601 SLTENKARAALTDLE
+601 SLTEAKARAALTDLE
-616 LKVVVKKIGAK
+616 LKVIVKKIGAK

-632 TNIVPKVGTKVKR
+632 TNIAPKVGTKVKR

>member
-6 GELIDGRYQLLRQM
+6 GELIDGRYQLIRQM
-20 AAGGMATIYEA
+20 ASGGMATIYEA
-31 IDTRLDRKVAVKIMH
+31 LDTRLDRKVAVKIMH

-84 NGTPAVFL
+84 NGIPAVFL
-92 VMEMVEGHTLR
+92 VMELVEGHTLR
-103 EYLNEQGSL
+103 EYLNEQGAL
-112 SVADG
+112 SVASG
-117 IKFLLPVLSALAA
+117 IQFLLPVLSALSA

-136 VHRDIKPENIL
+136 VHRDIKPDNIL

-193 IADSRSDVYSAGI
+193 IADARSDVYSAAI

-215 KPFAGEEPIQIAY
+215 KPYAGEEPIQIAY
-228 MHVNDRVPLMSTRK
+228 MHVNERVPLMSTKRA
-242 SGIPPELDQLI
+242 GIPPELDQLI
-253 HRATNSDPDAR
+253 YRATNSDPDAR
-264 PRDAG
+264 PCDAS
-269 EFHSALSAISQSL
+269 EFHQSLTLIAQAL
-282 DPNQKQMSLEL
+282 DPNQKQLSLEL

-307 SRRERARA
+307 NRRERARI

-322 LKKNREDSRE
+322 IS
-332 LSGKNNSDKNEPA
+332 
-345 KRETTAQIKKRK
+345 KRENTEENSKPEGKENTAQIRKRK
-357 KVSKR
+357 KISKR

-367 FIAAGLAISLGIFGW
+367 YITAGLAIALGIFGW
-382 YALVGPGSRVVV
+382 YALVGPGSKVVV

-400 TESEALNVLNPLGL
+400 TQEEALSTLTPLGL
-414 RLVISERQ
+414 NLVISEKR
-422 FSEEISDGQI
+422 FDEEISDGQI
-432 IESNPAGGG
+432 IESDPAGGG

-446 GEVKAIISKGP
+446 GQVKAVISKGA
-457 ERYVIPMLV
+457 ERYLIPSLV

-471 AAVNLLAKYPVKVGE
+471 AAVNLLAKSPIKVGD
-486 LKEVF
+486 LTEVF
-491 NDQTPKGFVISSS
+491 NDTTPKGFVISSS
-504 PAQGEKVKRDST
+504 PAAGKKVKRDA
-516 VNILVSKG
+516 VVALLISKG
-524 IETLDVTSYV
+524 IETIDVTSYV

-543 ELTDAGFN
+543 ELTDGGFD
-551 VTTAE
+551 VE
-556 QFSENVLAGAI
+556 MVDQFSESVLAGAV

-574 GAPLPK
+574 GAPLAK
-580 GAKIALTIS
+580 GAKIALTVS

-601 SLTENKARAALTDLE
+601 SLTEAKARAALTDLE
-616 LKVVVKKIGAK
+616 LKVVVKKIGVK

-632 TNIVPKVGTKVKR
+632 TNISPKVGTQVKR

>member
-6 GELIDGRYQLLRQM
+6 GELIDGRYQLIRQM

-31 IDTRLDRKVAVKIMH
+31 LDTRLDRKVAVKIMH

-84 NGTPAVFL
+84 HGSPAVFL
-92 VMEMVEGHTLR
+92 VMELVEGHTLR
-103 EYLNEQGSL
+103 EYLNEQGAL
-112 SVADG
+112 TVADG

-130 AHKLGI
+130 AHKVGI
-136 VHRDIKPENIL
+136 VHRDIKPDNIL

-215 KPFAGEEPIQIAY
+215 KPYAGAEPIQIAY
-228 MHVNDRVPLMSTRK
+228 MHVNERIPLMSTKR

-253 HRATNSDPDAR
+253 YRATNSDPDAR
-264 PRDAG
+264 PSNGA
-269 EFHSALSAISQSL
+269 EFHQALTAISQAL
-282 DPNQKQMSLEL
+282 DPTQKQLSLEL

-298 PMRPASKKP
+298 PMRPASQKP
-307 SRRERARA
+307 SRRERARI

-322 LKKNREDSRE
+322 LKKIENTGENKKPQS
-332 LSGKNNSDKNEPA
+332 K
-345 KRETTAQIKKRK
+345 ETTAQLRK
-357 KVSKR
+357 KKKISKR

-367 FIAAGLAISLGIFGW
+367 YIAAGLAVMLGVVGW
-382 YALVGPGSRVVV
+382 YALVGPGSKVVV

-400 TESEALNVLNPLGL
+400 TEKEANKSLGPLGL
-414 RLVISERQ
+414 TLVISEKR
-422 FSEEISDGQI
+422 FDEDISTGKI
-432 IESNPAGGG
+432 IESDPSGGG
-441 KVDAG
+441 KLDPG
-446 GEVKAIISKGP
+446 GAVKVVISKGP
-457 ERYVIPMLV
+457 ERYEIPSLV

-471 AAVNLLAKYPVKVGE
+471 AAVNSLAKYPVKVGE

-491 NDQTPKGFVISSS
+491 NEKTPKGFVISTS
-504 PAQGEKVKRDST
+504 PAAGEKVKRDAT
-516 VNILVSKG
+516 IDLLVSKG
-524 IETLDVTSYV
+524 VETFDVASYV

-543 ELTDAGFN
+543 ELTEAGFD
-551 VTTAE
+551 VDTVS
-556 QFSENVLAGAI
+556 QYSEKDPGEV
-567 ISQVPSG
+567 ISQLPSG
-574 GAPLPK
+574 GAPLEK
-580 GAKIALTIS
+580 GAKITLTIS
-589 KGSQYVF
+589 KGSQYVA
-596 IPNVF
+596 IPNVS
-601 SLTENKARAALTDLE
+601 SLTEAKARAALNDLE

-627 KVKAV
+627 KVKQV
-632 TNIVPKVGTKVKR
+632 INISPKEGTKVKR